1 MRNIP
6 VNLAGF
12 KLRVVEEPSIK
23 VDQDGKVKTAYG
35 TTDPLYVVG
44 VFAKPLATEDGYRGK
59 GDEFKVTLVADPG
72 QIDEG
77 AVVELIDPT
86 VSHWENEG
94 RSGLSWKAQ
103 ALKPVTKSAAK

>member
-6 VNLAGF
+6 VNLSGY

-23 VDQDGKVKTAYG
+23 ADQDGKVKTVYG
-35 TTDPLYVVG
+35 TNDPLYVVA
-44 VFAKPLATEDGYRGK
+44 VFAKPVATEDGYRGK
-59 GDEFKVTLVADPG
+59 GEELKVTLSTNP
-72 QIDEG
+72 EG
-77 AVVELIDPT
+77 IEEGDLVELVGPT

-103 ALKPVTKSAAK
+103 ALKPL

>member
-23 VDQDGKVKTAYG
+23 TDQEGKVKTAYG
-35 TTDPLYVVG
+35 TDDPLYVVA
-44 VFAKPLATEDGYRGK
+44 VFAKPVATEDGYRGK
-59 GDEFKVTLVADPG
+59 GEELKITLSTVP
-72 QIDEG
+72 EG
-77 AVVELIDPT
+77 IEEGDVVELIGPT

-103 ALKPVTKSAAK
+103 ALKPVGA